1 MAERFILH
9 CDLNNFFASVEC
21 AIRPELRGVPIA
33 VCGSVEERHGICLA
47 KNETAK
53 KLGIR
58 TGDTV
63 SSVLRKCPN
72 AVITPPR
79 YGEYD
84 RFSRAVTAIYARFTD
99 QIEPFGCDESWLD
112 VSASTRLFGDGKAIA
127 EQIRETVKRETG
139 LTVSVGVSFN
149 KIFAKLGSDMK
160 KPDAVTCISPETFR
174 TVVWPLPVRELLGV
188 GPSVMRTLEKR
199 CIRTIGELANTP
211 LASLRMWMGKGG
223 ETLWH
228 YANGTDSTPVIAQAQ
243 AVPIQSVSHGMTPL
257 RDIRTDAEMAAFI
270 LEMAQEVGER
280 LRRYGMIASGVRVSV
295 RDVFLRTSDYQT
307 SLPQP
312 TAHTDTIAREAIRL
326 FRENYRW
333 AQPVRS
339 VSVGVF
345 KLSDADTPTQLD
357 LFKEAEKEKQAD
369 RLDGVLDTVRARY
382 GAHSLTSASYLTLT
396 DTEDAILDKS
406 GKWNPA
412 YSLGTRERGG
422 KNTAAVSGS
431 RVGGDFSSFV

>member
-1 MAERFILH
+1 MTEKIILH

-21 AIRPELRGVPIA
+21 ARRPELRGVPIA

-47 KNETAK
+47 KNEAAK

-63 SSVLRKCPN
+63 SAVLRKCPN

-112 VSASTRLFGDGKAIA
+112 VSASTRLFGNGQAIA

-139 LTVSVGVSFN
+139 LTISVGVSFN

-174 TVVWPLPVRELLGV
+174 TTVWPLPVRELLGV
-188 GPSVMRTLEKR
+188 GPAVMRTLDKR
-199 CIRTIGELANTP
+199 CIRTIGDLANTP
-211 LASLRMWMGKGG
+211 LSSLRLWMGKGG

-228 YANGTDSTPVIAQAQ
+228 YANGTDTTPVIPQAK
-243 AVPIQSVSHGMTPL
+243 AAPIQSVSHGMTPL
-257 RDIRTDAEMAAFI
+257 RDIRTDEEMAAFI
-270 LEMAQEVGER
+270 LEMAQEVGQR
-280 LRRYGMIASGVRVSV
+280 LRRYGMTASGVRVSV
-295 RDVFLRTSDYQT
+295 RNTQLQTSDYQM

-312 TAHTDTIAREAIRL
+312 TVHTETIAREAIRL

-333 AQPVRS
+333 AFPVRS

-345 KLSDADTPTQLD
+345 KLSDADAPTQLD
-357 LFKEAEKEKQAD
+357 LFGESEEELQAD
-369 RLDGVLDTVRARY
+369 RLDGVMDAVRTRY
-382 GAHSLTSASYLTLT
+382 GAHSITSASYLTLT
-396 DTEDAILDKS
+396 ETNDAILDRS
-406 GKWNPA
+406 RKWNPA
-412 YSLGTRERGG
+412 YSLGTRERGR
-422 KNTAAVSGS
+422 K
-431 RVGGDFSSFV
+431 